1 MPARPPV
8 VSWDQLQ
15 RLRPDLAEAGHRPR
29 RNPPHRVRTAPSARR
44 TLAGSIRRIATRRWP
59 DQHGTGRVHR
69 HRVPG
74 QPVQWREGAGSRHRG
89 VHRPEDPH
97 PGAMTDA
104 RRISYQA
111 LPRGVP
117 VQAAGGEEIGTVEHV
132 LEVPELD
139 VFDGIVLKTEAGL
152 RFADADQVADITDR
166 YVLLTLPAGE
176 AERLGRPQAP
186 AIYRADASE
195 HAGGSLH
202 DWFGR
207 MFGRAH
213 WKRDR

>member
-1 MPARPPV
+1 
-8 VSWDQLQ
+8 
-15 RLRPDLAEAGHRPR
+15 
-29 RNPPHRVRTAPSARR
+29 
-44 TLAGSIRRIATRRWP
+44 
-59 DQHGTGRVHR
+59 
-69 HRVPG
+69 
-74 QPVQWREGAGSRHRG
+74 
-89 VHRPEDPH
+89 
-97 PGAMTDA
+97 MTDA

-166 YVLLTLPAGE
+166 YVLLTVPAGE
-176 AERLGRPQAP
+176 AERLGRPQGP
-186 AIYRADASE
+186 AVYHADPSE
-195 HAGGSLH
+195 HAGVSLH

-207 MFGRAH
+207 LFGRAH
-213 WKRDR
+213 WKGDD